1 MNVVP
6 EYEAIVVGGGIA
18 GMTAALW
25 LGRFR
30 RRTLLL
36 TAGPSRNAP
45 AHALHGYPGFDGRPP
60 EELLGTLRRELDRY
74 PSVTLNQGHVDGAAK
89 VGDHFCVAV
98 GEQRH
103 TGSRLLLATGI
114 RDVKPDLPEFATY
127 EGVSIWHCPAC
138 DGHEYVDRRLAVV
151 GGGAHLGGYV
161 RELLPYTKDICV
173 LTNSGPVEFPD
184 ADRDAFRR
192 NGIPVHTRPVSRL
205 RGREGILEA
214 VELDD
219 GTTVEADAIFFSLG
233 HEPRTELVEQ
243 LGCEVGADGVVM
255 NRRQET
261 TVPGVYA
268 AGDIA
273 PLEELLVVA
282 AAMGA
287 VAANNLHQSLDP
299 GW

>member
-1 MNVVP
+1 MDRKSD
-6 EYEAIVVGGGIA
+6 YEVIVVGGGIA

-36 TAGPSRNAP
+36 SAGPSRNAA
-45 AHALHGYPGFDGRPP
+45 AHALHGYPGYDGAPP
-60 EELLGTLRRELDRY
+60 SKLMDTLGHELTQY
-74 PSVTLNQGHVDGAAK
+74 ASVTRAEGRVATAARE
-89 VGDHFCVAV
+89 GDRFCVSV
-98 GEQRH
+98 GHREY
-103 TGSRLLLATGI
+103 TGSRILLATGI
-114 RDVKPDLPEFATY
+114 RDIKPQLPDFGVY
-127 EGVSIWHCPAC
+127 EGLSIWHCPAC
-138 DGHEYVDRRLAVV
+138 DGHEYADKKLAIL
-151 GGGAHLGGYV
+151 GAGEHLAGYV
-161 RELLPYTKDICV
+161 REFLAYTDQLSV
-173 LTNSGPVEFPD
+173 VTNGSPLEIPEH
-184 ADRDAFRR
+184 DRNAFQR
-192 NGIPVHTRPVSRL
+192 NGIPVYTEPVRAL
-205 RGREGILEA
+205 HGDAGLLKA

-233 HEPRTELVEQ
+233 HAPRTELAEQ
-243 LGCEVGADGVVM
+243 LGCEVGDDGVVM

-268 AGDIA
+268 AGDIS

-287 VAANNLHQSLDP
+287 VAANNVHQSLDP

>member
-1 MNVVP
+1 MEP
-6 EYEAIVVGGGIA
+6 ESDYEAIVIGAGMA

-36 TAGPSRNAP
+36 SAGLSRNTA
-45 AHALHGYPGFDGRPP
+45 AHALHGYPGFDGASPSRLMDTLGH
-60 EELLGTLRRELDRY
+60 ELTQY
-74 PSVTLNQGHVDGAAK
+74 PSVTRAEGRVDTAAQD
-89 VGDHFCVAV
+89 GERFCVSV
-98 GEQRH
+98 GLREY
-103 TGSRLLLATGI
+103 TASRILLATGI
-114 RDVKPDLPEFATY
+114 RDIKPELPEFDVY

-138 DGHEYVDRRLAVV
+138 DGHEYADKKLAIL
-151 GGGAHLGGYV
+151 GSGAHLGGYV
-161 RELLPYTKDICV
+161 RELIPYTDQLSV
-173 LTNSGPVEFPD
+173 VTNGSEMEIPED
-184 ADRDAFRR
+184 DRNALQR
-192 NGIPVHTRPVSRL
+192 NGIPLHTQPVHRL
-205 RGREGILEA
+205 HGQAGLLEA
-214 VELDD
+214 IELDD
-219 GTTVEADAIFFSLG
+219 GTTVEVDAIFFSLG
-233 HEPRTELVEQ
+233 HAPRTELLEQ
-243 LGCEVGADGVVM
+243 LGCEVGEDGVIM

-261 TVPGVYA
+261 TVSGVYA